1 MVWVFFGGFMQEL
14 ITIDGIAIKQPDAG
28 LGYDFETT
36 YSKDSTRTQDGIAHF
51 TPLFTV
57 ERFSYSA
64 TLLTKEEMKTILQ
77 LIAGGRYFT
86 LHYFS
91 PYFCAWREDTFY
103 VGKGSLSIGRL
114 NENAECFDDL
124 SFNMIG
130 VNPID

>member
-1 MVWVFFGGFMQEL
+1 MQNY
-14 ITIDGIAIKQPDAG
+14 ITIDGEIIKQPETG

-57 ERFSYSA
+57 EKFSYSA
-64 TLLTKEEMKTILQ
+64 KLLTKDEMKTILQ
-77 LIAGGRYFT
+77 LVAGGRYFT

-91 PYFCAWREDTFY
+91 PYFGVWRDDTLY

-114 NENAECFDDL
+114 NENAEYFEEL
-124 SFNMIG
+124 SFSMIG
-130 VNPID
+130 VNPVD

>member
-1 MVWVFFGGFMQEL
+1 MAQNY
-14 ITIDGIAIKQPDAG
+14 ITINNTRIKQPDTG

-36 YSKDSTRTQDGIAHF
+36 YSEDSTRTQDGVAHF

-57 ERFSYSA
+57 EAFSYKA
-64 TLLTKEEMKTILQ
+64 TNLTTDEMKTILQ
-77 LIAGGRYFT
+77 LITRGHNFT

-91 PYFCAWREDTFY
+91 PYFGTWRNDTFY
-103 VGKGSLSIGRL
+103 VGKGSLSISRL
-114 NENAECFDDL
+114 NEDTELFDEL

>member
-1 MVWVFFGGFMQEL
+1 MQNY
-14 ITIDGIAIKQPDAG
+14 ITIDSKIVKQPESG

-57 ERFSYSA
+57 EKFSYSA
-64 TLLTKEEMKTILQ
+64 KHLTKDEMKTILQ
-77 LIAGGRYFT
+77 LVAGGRYFT

-91 PYFCAWREDTFY
+91 PYFGAWRDDTFY

-114 NENAECFDDL
+114 NENAEYFEEL
-124 SFNMIG
+124 SFSMIG
-130 VNPID
+130 VNPVD

>member
-1 MVWVFFGGFMQEL
+1 MQNY
-14 ITIDGIAIKQPDAG
+14 ITIDGKIIKQPESG

-57 ERFSYSA
+57 EKFSYSA
-64 TLLTKEEMKTILQ
+64 KHLTKDEMKTILQ
-77 LIAGGRYFT
+77 LVAGGRYFT

-91 PYFCAWREDTFY
+91 PYFGAWRDDTFY

-114 NENAECFDDL
+114 NENAEYFEEL
-124 SFNMIG
+124 SFSMIG
-130 VNPID
+130 VNPVD

>member
-1 MVWVFFGGFMQEL
+1 MQNY
-14 ITIDGIAIKQPDAG
+14 ITIDGEIIKQPETG

-57 ERFSYSA
+57 EKFSYSA
-64 TLLTKEEMKTILQ
+64 KLLTKDEMKTILQ
-77 LIAGGRYFT
+77 LVAGGRYFT

-91 PYFCAWREDTFY
+91 PYFGVWRDDTFY

-114 NENAECFDDL
+114 NENAEYFEEL
-124 SFNMIG
+124 SFSMIG
-130 VNPID
+130 VNPVD